1 MDTNLLAVVGLIFVA
16 LIFDYINGFHDAA
29 NSIATVVSTRVL
41 SPGKAVIWAAFFNFV
56 AAFAFGTAVAKTV
69 GAGLVDINI
78 VTFTVI
84 FAALV
89 GAIVWD
95 LITWYVG
102 LPTSSSHALIG
113 GYAGAAV
120 MKAGFIA
127 IIPGGWT
134 KTLIFI
140 VLAPLIGM
148 VLGFIIMV
156 LIQWVFQGTSPGKVD
171 HWFRRL
177 QLCSAAAYS
186 LGHGGNDAQKTM
198 GIIAGAL
205 VAGGYLNLVDGKL
218 PIPFW
223 VIMAAH
229 AAIALGTLSGG
240 WRIIHTMGSKIT
252 KLQPVGGFAA
262 ETAGAI
268 SLFAATHLGVPVST
282 THTIT
287 GAIIGVGCHPAAL
300 GGPLGRR
307 RAHRLGLGPHHPRV
321 GVRGGGRVPTSWRRR
336 SLRRHTAAASRS
348 AAILTTEA
356 RRHAACFVCCHAV
369 FAAGEAEASPY
380 ARPRHQ
386 ERLRV
391 SVPLW

>member
-1 MDTNLLAVVGLIFVA
+1 MDQTFLAVAALIVVA
-16 LIFDYINGFHDAA
+16 LVFDYINGFHDAA

-56 AAFAFGTAVAKTV
+56 AAFTFGTAVAKTV
-69 GAGLVDINI
+69 GSGLVDIRI
-78 VTFTVI
+78 VTFSVI
-84 FAALV
+84 FSGLL

-95 LITWYVG
+95 LITWYYG

-120 MKAGFIA
+120 TKAGWGA
-127 IIPGGWT
+127 IIPAGWT

-148 VLGFIIMV
+148 ALGFLIMV
-156 LIQWVFQGTSPGKVD
+156 AVQWIFHRTSPGKVD

-177 QLCSAAAYS
+177 QLLSAAAYS

-198 GIIAGAL
+198 GIIAGVL
-205 VAGGYLNLVDGKL
+205 FAGGYISAFRIDL
-218 PIPFW
+218 W
-223 VIMAAH
+223 VILIAH

-268 SLFAATHLGVPVST
+268 SLFTATHLGVPVST

-287 GAIIGVGCHPAAL
+287 GAIMGVGSIKRLSAVRWGVAGRIIWAWILTIPASALIAAL
-300 GGPLGRR
+300 
-307 RAHRLGLGPHHPRV
+307 
-321 GVRGGGRVPTSWRRR
+321 TY
-336 SLRRHTAAASRS
+336 
-348 AAILTTEA
+348 AI
-356 RRHAACFVCCHAV
+356 
-369 FAAGEAEASPY
+369 
-380 ARPRHQ
+380 
-386 ERLRV
+386 V
-391 SVPLW
+391 SNTIAP

>member
-1 MDTNLLAVVGLIFVA
+1 MDANLLAVTTLVVVA

-41 SPGKAVIWAAFFNFV
+41 TPGKAVIWAAFFNFV
-56 AAFAFGTAVAKTV
+56 AAFTFGTAVAKTV
-69 GAGLVDINI
+69 GSGLVDISI
-78 VTFTVI
+78 VTFAVI
-84 FAALV
+84 FAGLM

-95 LITWYVG
+95 LITWYYG

-113 GYAGAAV
+113 GYAGAALT
-120 MKAGFIA
+120 KAGWGA
-127 IIPGGWT
+127 IIVSGWT

-148 VLGFIIMV
+148 VLGFTLMV
-156 LIQWVFQGTSPGKVD
+156 AILWTFSPTAPGRVD

-177 QLCSAAAYS
+177 QLVSAAAYS

-205 VAGGYLNLVDGKL
+205 YAGGY
-218 PIPFW
+218 IPEFRIDLW
-223 VIMAAH
+223 VVLIAH

-240 WRIIHTMGSKIT
+240 WRIIHTMGSRIT

-268 SLFAATHLGVPVST
+268 SLFTATHLGVPVST

-287 GAIIGVGCHPAAL
+287 GAIIGVGSIKRLSAVRWGVAGRIVWAWILTIPA
-300 GGPLGRR
+300 
-307 RAHRLGLGPHHPRV
+307 
-321 GVRGGGRVPTSWRRR
+321 
-336 SLRRHTAAASRS
+336 S
-348 AAILTTEA
+348 AAIS
-356 RRHAACFVCCHAV
+356 AV
-369 FAAGEAEASPY
+369 TY
-380 ARPRHQ
+380 W
-386 ERLRV
+386 LV
-391 SVPLW
+391 SRTVAP

>member
-1 MDTNLLAVVGLIFVA
+1 MDSNLLAVVGLIIVA

-41 SPGKAVIWAAFFNFV
+41 SPGKAVIWAAVFNFI
-56 AAFAFGTAVAKTV
+56 AAFTFGTAVAKTV
-69 GAGLVDINI
+69 GAGLVDIHI
-78 VTFTVI
+78 VTFAVI
-84 FAALV
+84 FAGLV

-120 MKAGFIA
+120 AKAGWGA
-127 IIPGGWT
+127 IIASGWT

-148 VLGFIIMV
+148 VLGFTIM
-156 LIQWVFQGTSPGKVD
+156 LTTMWIFHGFSPGRVD
-171 HWFRRL
+171 RWFRRL
-177 QLCSAAAYS
+177 QLLSAAAYS

-205 VAGGYLNLVDGKL
+205 VAGGYLQLGQAGQL
-218 PIPFW
+218 PIPLW
-223 VIMAAH
+223 VILSAH

-268 SLFAATHLGVPVST
+268 SLFTATHLGIPVST

-287 GAIIGVGCHPAAL
+287 GAIIGVGSIKRLSAVRWGIAGRIVWAWILTIPA
-300 GGPLGRR
+300 
-307 RAHRLGLGPHHPRV
+307 
-321 GVRGGGRVPTSWRRR
+321 
-336 SLRRHTAAASRS
+336 S
-348 AAILTTEA
+348 AAI
-356 RRHAACFVCCHAV
+356 AAVVYVIVA
-369 FAAGEAEASPY
+369 P
-380 ARPRHQ
+380 
-386 ERLRV
+386 
-391 SVPLW
+391 